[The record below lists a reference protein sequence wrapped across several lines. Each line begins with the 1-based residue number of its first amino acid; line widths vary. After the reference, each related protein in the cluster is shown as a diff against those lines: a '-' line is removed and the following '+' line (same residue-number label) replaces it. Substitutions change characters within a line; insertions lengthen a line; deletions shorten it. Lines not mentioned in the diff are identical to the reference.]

1 MKSSW
6 PYVLRSAPLSC
17 THMAFGLG
25 PKNKYE
31 PTPARVELKM
41 SSSFLCLTG
50 IWVLIQSGGLA
61 IMNLV
66 LFNQALLGEM
76 ASEVRN

>member
-1 MKSSW
+1 
-6 PYVLRSAPLSC
+6 
-17 THMAFGLG
+17 
-25 PKNKYE
+25 
-31 PTPARVELKM
+31 M
-41 SSSFLCLTG
+41 SSSFLWLTG

-76 ASEVRN
+76 ASEVHN